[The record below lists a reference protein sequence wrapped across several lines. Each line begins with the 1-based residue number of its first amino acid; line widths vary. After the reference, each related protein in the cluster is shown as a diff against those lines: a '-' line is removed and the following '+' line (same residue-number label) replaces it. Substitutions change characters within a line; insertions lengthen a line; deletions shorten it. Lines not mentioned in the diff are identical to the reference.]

1 MDLPVAAGGDLFL
14 NLSFSLLDFR
24 LFGCCKDNETAVA
37 TSKSSLSLKI
47 YKKRESNNSTK

>member
-1 MDLPVAAGGDLFL
+1 MDFPAAAGGDLFL

-24 LFGCCKDNETAVA
+24 LFGCCKDDNEIAVA

-47 YKKRESNNSTK
+47 YKERVK